1 MPVRLPDNSYELDLG
16 IVLTLTRARRRTIH
30 CHAACLWV
38 TQNGLSADIILTP
51 GLSFAIERSGS
62 VAIQALA
69 GRARFSLST
78 APGRWPALAT
88 SWRRYWQQLCREPWS
103 PWSLACAKIRSGLNA
118 LRARPAKPEM
128 QG

>member
-1 MPVRLPDNSYELDLG
+1 MPARLPDNSYELDLG
-16 IVLTLTRARRRTIH
+16 VVLTLARARRRTIH

-38 TQNGLSADIILTP
+38 TQNGSSADIILTP
-51 GLSFAIERSGS
+51 GLSCTIERSGS
-62 VAIQALA
+62 VAIQALE

-78 APGRWPALAT
+78 APGRRKALAAR
-88 SWRRYWQQLCREPWS
+88 WRRYWQQLCREPWS
-103 PWSLACAKIRSGLNA
+103 PWSLASVKIRSGLGV